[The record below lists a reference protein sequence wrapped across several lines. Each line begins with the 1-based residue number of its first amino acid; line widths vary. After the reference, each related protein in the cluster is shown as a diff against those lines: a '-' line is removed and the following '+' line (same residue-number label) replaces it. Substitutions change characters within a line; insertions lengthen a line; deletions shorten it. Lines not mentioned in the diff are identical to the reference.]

1 MQKGG
6 GAVRK
11 KTGIIV
17 KLMLVA
23 ALILLFTGCFT
34 KSAEELYQLPQ
45 LSDEYV
51 QLQSLFNEVLAAN
64 TENPARYSAP
74 TAGSYRQPVQF
85 EDIDGD
91 GQKEAL
97 AFFSIPGDDMP
108 LKVYLYE
115 INEGE
120 YYEAAV
126 IEGSGTDIR
135 SIEYTDMDGDGQNE
149 ILVGWQI
156 ASGVSMLTG
165 YSINDYQVAQLFSSD
180 YSTYALCNM
189 SKSKGNDVLVVGTA
203 SVDSQTS
210 ATLYS
215 LVDDGE
221 VISSSAK
228 LSAGI
233 GTTTVI
239 KTGGLSDGKQGA
251 FVESTINETSVVTD
265 VLAYRI
271 DGLVNTSIRAA
282 SGVSQGTARTYSIY
296 SSDIDNDGIIEI
308 PSPVQLESQ
317 SDTANY
323 WMIEWYAFDSSGY
336 KTLKSTTYHNFSD
349 SWYLT
354 LPEDWE
360 GKITARRESA
370 VSGERTLV
378 FSMIKSDGEITDFL
392 AIHTLSGTNREDR
405 AELAGRKIIAQ
416 RNNTIYAQEILI
428 HSPTFPLT
436 LNPDIVTEGFH
447 IIYSEL
453 N

>member
-1 MQKGG
+1 M
-6 GAVRK
+6 RK
-11 KTGIIV
+11 KLGIMFKIV
-17 KLMLVA
+17 FMA
-23 ALILLFTGCFT
+23 ALVLVLTGCFT
-34 KSAEELYQLPQ
+34 KSAEELYRLPQ

-51 QLQSLFNEVLAAN
+51 QLQSLLNEVLAAT

-91 GQKEAL
+91 GEKEAV
-97 AFFSIPGDDMP
+97 AFFAIPGDDMP

-115 INEGE
+115 RNAGE
-120 YYEAAV
+120 FYEAAV

-135 SIEYTDMDGDGQNE
+135 SIEYTDMDGDGRNE

-165 YSINDYQVAQLFSSD
+165 YSVNDYQVAQLFSCD
-180 YSTYALCNM
+180 YSNYALCDM
-189 SKSKGNDVLVVGTA
+189 SKSEGSDILVVGTA
-203 SVDSQTS
+203 AADTQIS

-215 LVDDGE
+215 LMENSE
-221 VISSSAK
+221 VVSSSAK

-233 GTTTVI
+233 GTAAVI
-239 KTGGLSDGKQGA
+239 KTGGLADGKEGA
-251 FVESTINETSVVTD
+251 FIESTINETSIVTD
-265 VLAYRI
+265 VLAYRA

-308 PSPVQLESQ
+308 PSPVQLASQ
-317 SDTANY
+317 SDTVNY
-323 WMIEWYAFDSSGY
+323 WLIEWYSFDSTGY
-336 KTLKSTTYHNFSD
+336 KTLKTTTYHNFSD
-349 SWYLT
+349 SWYLV
-354 LPEDWE
+354 LPENWS
-360 GKITARRESA
+360 GRIAARRESA

-378 FSMIKSDGEITDFL
+378 FSMVKANGEITDFL
-392 AIHTLSGTNREDR
+392 AIHTLSGTNRENR
-405 AELAGRKIIAQ
+405 AELPGRKIIAQ
-416 RNNTIYAQEILI
+416 RNNVIYAQEILVNT
-428 HSPTFPLT
+428 STFPLT
-436 LNPDIVTEGFH
+436 INEDTVTEGFH

>member
-1 MQKGG
+1 M
-6 GAVRK
+6 RK
-11 KTGIIV
+11 KLGIIV
-17 KLMLVA
+17 KLILVA
-23 ALILLFTGCFT
+23 ALILLFTGCFST
-34 KSAEELYQLPQ
+34 SAEELYQLPQ

-51 QLQSLFNEVLAAN
+51 QLQSLFNKVLAAN

-91 GQKEAL
+91 GQKEAV

-115 INEGE
+115 IDDGE

-135 SIEYTDMDGDGQNE
+135 SIEYADMDGDGQNE

-180 YSTYALCNM
+180 YSNYTVCDM
-189 SKSKGNDVLVVGTA
+189 SKSNGRDVLVVGTA
-203 SVDSQTS
+203 SVDSQIS
-210 ATLYS
+210 ATVYS
-215 LVDDGE
+215 LMDEGE
-221 VISSSAK
+221 IVSSSAK
-228 LSAGI
+228 LSSGI
-233 GTTTVI
+233 GTSTII
-239 KTGGLSDGKQGA
+239 KTGGLADGKQGA
-251 FVESTINETSVVTD
+251 FIESTINETTIVTD
-265 VLAYRI
+265 VLAYRSE
-271 DGLVNTSIRAA
+271 GLVNTSIRSA

-296 SSDIDNDGIIEI
+296 STDIDNDGVIEI

-317 SDTANY
+317 SDTVNY
-323 WMIEWYAFDSSGY
+323 WLVEWYAFDSSGY

-360 GKITARRESA
+360 GRITARRESA

-378 FSMIKSDGEITDFL
+378 FSLIKPSGDITDFL
-392 AIHTLSGTNREDR
+392 AVHTLSGTNRENR
-405 AELAGRKIIAQ
+405 ANLEGRKIIAQ
-416 RNNTIYAQEILI
+416 RNNVIYAQEILVNAE
-428 HSPTFPLT
+428 TFPLT
-436 LNPDIVTEGFH
+436 INEDIITEGFH